1 MKTRNILLEVEKIRK
16 DFPILNISHNGKKL
30 VYLDNGATTQKPK
43 KVINSIKKYYSTTN
57 ANIHRG
63 VYWLS
68 EESTKLYEEAH
79 SVVGKFIGAKA
90 DEIVF
95 TKNATESLNLLAYSL
110 CVDLKDGD
118 EILLTQMEHHSN
130 IVPWQQIAK
139 QKKLVVK
146 FAKINADGTLNLDSF
161 KLLLSNK
168 TKIVSVMQVS
178 NFLGTINPVKELS
191 KLAHEKGAFFIVDA
205 SQSVPHMKVDV
216 REIDCDF
223 LVFSGHKML
232 GPTGIGVL
240 YGRKNLLEKMNPF
253 LYGGDM
259 IKEVSFEDSK
269 WNDVP
274 WKFEAGTPNIAG
286 AIALAQAV
294 KYLKKL
300 GMENIRAYEKELTA
314 YALEKLKEVPEMII
328 YGPSLEN
335 RGGIIS
341 FNVDGIHAHD
351 VAAYLGEQGICIR
364 GGHHC
369 AMPLAKLLGVSGT
382 ARASFYFYNTKEE
395 IDLLVEALK
404 KTKEFF
410 TK

>member
-1 MKTRNILLEVEKIRK
+1 MTLTNLDVEKIRK
-16 DFPILNISHNGKKL
+16 DFPILKTEHHGKKL
-30 VYLDNGATTQKPK
+30 VYFDNGATTQKPK
-43 KVINSIKKYYSTTN
+43 KVINAVKKYYSTTN

-68 EESTKLYEEAH
+68 EEATKLYEEAH
-79 SVVGKFIGAKA
+79 EIVGKFIGAKA

-95 TKNATESLNLLAYSL
+95 TKNATESLNILAYSL
-110 CVDLKDGD
+110 CNDLKEGD

-130 IVPWQQIAK
+130 LVPWQQIAK
-139 QKKLVVK
+139 QKKLIVK
-146 FAKINADGTLNLDSF
+146 FAEINKDGTLNLESF
-161 KLLLSNK
+161 KSLLNGR
-168 TKIVSVMQVS
+168 TKIVSVTQVS

-191 KLAHEKGAFFIVDA
+191 KLAHDANAEVLFIVDA

-216 REIDCDF
+216 HDIDCDF

-240 YGRKNLLEKMNPF
+240 YGRKNLLENMKPF

-294 KYLKKL
+294 KYLKKI
-300 GMENIRAYEKELTA
+300 GMENIQNYEKELTA
-314 YALEKLKEVPEMII
+314 YALEKLKEVSEMII

-351 VAAYLGEQGICIR
+351 IAAYLGEQGICIR

-369 AMPLAKLLGVSGT
+369 AMPLAKLLRVSGT
-382 ARASFYFYNTKEE
+382 ARASFYFYNTKQE

-404 KTKEFF
+404 KAREVFAK
-410 TK
+410 

>member
-1 MKTRNILLEVEKIRK
+1 MTAQFNLEKIRK
-16 DFPILNISHNGKKL
+16 DFPILKTEHDGKKL
-30 VYLDNGATTQKPK
+30 VYLDNSATTQKPK

-79 SVVGKFIGAKA
+79 EIVGKFIGAKA
-90 DEIVF
+90 EEIVF

-110 CVDLKDGD
+110 CSELKEGD

-139 QKKLVVK
+139 QKNLVVK
-146 FAKINADGTLNLDSF
+146 FAKINSDGTLNLDSF
-161 KLLLSNK
+161 KLLLNNK
-168 TKIVSVMQVS
+168 TKIVSITQVS
-178 NFLGTINPVKELS
+178 NFLGTINPVKELA
-191 KLAHEKGAFFIVDA
+191 KLSREKGALFIVDA
-205 SQSVPHMKVDV
+205 SQSIPHMKVDIK
-216 REIDCDF
+216 EIDCDF

-240 YGRKNLLEKMNPF
+240 YGRKELLEKMKPF

-269 WNDVP
+269 WNEVP

-300 GMENIRAYEKELTA
+300 GMENIHAYEKELTA
-314 YALEKLKEVPEMII
+314 YALERLKEVPELII

-341 FNVDGIHAHD
+341 FNVNGIHAHD

-382 ARASFYFYNTKEE
+382 ARASFYFYNTMQE

-410 TK
+410 KK